1 MSEKIKHDEE
11 LEPRDRRFGG
21 LLLVGVGLLILL
33 ANVTRVELFGNL
45 VLPGLGIIFLVWAFY
60 THRIGFAIPG
70 CILTGLGVGVLITQ
84 RVPDLAGASSGGVIV
99 LGLAAGFL
107 GSTLITP
114 FFNKKRTWWGLIP
127 GGILGLVG
135 LLLIIGGDALRWLEL
150 LGYLWPLILVVI
162 GVNILFGPRFRH
174 Q

>member
-1 MSEKIKHDEE
+1 MSEKIKHDEKF
-11 LEPRDRRFGG
+11 EPRDQRFGG
-21 LLLVGVGLLILL
+21 LLLIGVGLLVLL
-33 ANVTRVELFGNL
+33 ANVTRADLFGNL

-84 RVPDLAGASSGGVIV
+84 RVPSLAGELSGGVIV

-107 GSTLITP
+107 GITLITP
-114 FFNKKRTWWGLIP
+114 LFNEKRAWWGLIP

-162 GVNILFGPRFRH
+162 GVYILFGPRFRH